1 MLKDI
6 FTYKRVALGGLVLAM
21 VLFVISMTGVGGA
34 EDTESIAEQASEK
47 VAGRLEQLDE
57 HIEQALK
64 TRDQDLMA
72 PDRIPE
78 DMVIYLYVNDSL
90 QSWNNQFPVL
100 NDRISMVVP
109 FERLTPTN
117 NRIIS
122 PLADIKEDL
131 QYMNLGSKWYVV
143 KAVEGEAGKKVI
155 AGLEIKNSLID
166 DISRNDNGVNP
177 KLRVPGRYSVHPLTE
192 TGGSSVN
199 IDGKP
204 LFKITYDSIRQQRFF
219 DHSILQWFALMLFV
233 AAMVIFLAG
242 HRTMK
247 AYMTVVPMLTI
258 LMVVSLVWGMR
269 MDGSYT
275 IFAPSIFADGLFPS
289 LGALLIVNTY
299 ITLLFFCT
307 YLIKGRITKSLCS
320 DERKKRLRLATFGII
335 MLACIAAVI
344 TYAHTTLVSLLN
356 NSSISLELYRM
367 GDALLYSVLIYA
379 SYTGLFLSV
388 LMIVQLMRPV
398 IMEFVGKHVNV
409 FSRNSMVAFALLV
422 ASYFSVT
429 TSYHGFV
436 KEQDRTQV
444 WANRLAVD
452 RDLSLELQLRS
463 VEESISS
470 DMLIAYM
477 TALDNSSGMIL
488 NRITEYYLNRTGQAY
503 NIGVLVFHEGDN
515 TGESIL
521 FNIVNNG
528 EPIADGSRFMFLSDA
543 YGANSY
549 AGIFMYYRPDT
560 GLNRMIV
567 QIESNSNKE
576 DRGYGSIM
584 GRFSR
589 RGDVNIP
596 SFYSYAKYKDG
607 RLTSYKGNFPY
618 PTIPDSFERDS
629 DDTDVIRNDGYVH
642 FVNQIGDYETIVI
655 TRPQRNIL
663 TYFTSF
669 SYLFLVILLLG
680 ILLPKRKPGPKVFR
694 SNYFRTRI
702 NVILFLSSFVILA
715 SMAAVS
721 IAFVYKRNEKN
732 MTNLMSSK
740 VSTVQGL
747 MADQTRYVR
756 DWSEMSTQT
765 FAAALDDISNATKVD
780 ITLYTPGGKVFRSTS
795 PEVFEKLIIG
805 SRIDQEAFYKI
816 RNRNQ
821 RFYINRESVTGY
833 HYWALYA
840 PLFNERGDMIAI
852 MSIPYTDRNYDF
864 RSEAFFHA
872 ALIINLFI
880 LLLLVSLL
888 ISTRFVNSMF
898 APLVEMGKKMS
909 NADIDSLE
917 HIVYEREDEIS
928 SLVEAY
934 NRMVGDLKDSTRRL
948 AQAERDKAWSQMARQ
963 VAHEIKNPLTP
974 IKLEIQRLIRLKQN
988 NNPKWE
994 QKFDQVAEVILEH
1007 IQILSD
1013 TANDFSTFA
1022 KLYSEE
1028 PVLMDLDKTLKDQLM
1043 IFDNKDNI
1051 KFSYIGMEEA
1061 YVMAPKPQ
1069 LIRVFVN
1076 LITNGV
1082 QAVEIM
1088 QKEMAEAGETPV
1100 EGHILICL
1108 RHSTRDGFYDIV
1120 FDDNGPGVKGENLDR
1135 LFTPNFTTKT
1145 GGTGLGLAIS
1155 RNIVE
1160 KCGGEISY
1168 KKSFGLGGA
1177 SFTVTIPAYRT

>member
-21 VLFVISMTGVGGA
+21 VLFVMSMTGGGGA
-34 EDTESIAEQASEK
+34 EDTESIAGQAAEK
-47 VAGRLEQLDE
+47 VADRLELLDE

-64 TRDQDLMA
+64 TRGQDLMA

-100 NDRISMVVP
+100 NDRISTMVP

-122 PLADIKEDL
+122 PLADIKAEP

-143 KAVEGEAGKKVI
+143 KAVDGDAGKKVI

-166 DISRNDNGVNP
+166 DINRNDNGVNP
-177 KLRVPGRYSVHPLTE
+177 KLKVPGRYSVHPLTE
-192 TGGSSVN
+192 SGGSSVDV
-199 IDGKP
+199 DGEP

-219 DHSILQWFALMLFV
+219 DHSILRWFALMLFV

-258 LMVVSLVWGMR
+258 LMVVSLFWGAR
-269 MDGSYT
+269 MDGSHT

-289 LGALLIVNTY
+289 LGSLLIVNTY

-320 DERKKRLRLATFGII
+320 DERRKKVRLATFGII
-335 MLACIAAVI
+335 MLACIAAVFA
-344 TYAHTTLVSLLN
+344 YAHTTLVSLLN
-356 NSSISLELYRM
+356 NSSISLELYRI
-367 GDALLYSVLIYA
+367 GDAMLYSVLIYA

-388 LMIVQLMRPV
+388 LMQIQLMRPA
-398 IMEFVGKHVNV
+398 IMEFIGKHVNV
-409 FSRNSMVAFALLV
+409 FSRNSMVAFAFLV
-422 ASYFSVT
+422 ALYFSIT

-463 VEESISS
+463 VEENISS

-488 NRITEYYLNRTGQAY
+488 NRITEYYLNRTRQAY

-515 TGESIL
+515 AGESIL
-521 FNIVNNG
+521 YNIVNNG

-549 AGIFMYYRPDT
+549 AGIFMYYRPET

-576 DRGYGSIM
+576 DRGYGRIL
-584 GRFSR
+584 GLFSH

-596 SFYSYAKYKDG
+596 SFYSYAKYKGG

-618 PTIPDSFERDS
+618 PTIPDSFERGT
-629 DDTDVIRNDGYVH
+629 DDTNVIRNDGYVH

-680 ILLPKRKPGPKVFR
+680 ILLPKRKPGPKLFR

-732 MTNLMSSK
+732 MFNLMSSR

-747 MADQTRYVR
+747 MADQTRYVH
-756 DWSEMSTQT
+756 DWTEMSTQA
-765 FAAALDDISNATKVD
+765 FAASLNDISNATKAD

-795 PEVFEKLIIG
+795 PEVFEKLILG

-821 RFYINRESVTGY
+821 RFYINRESVAGY

-994 QKFDQVAEVILEH
+994 QKFDQVADVILEH

-1043 IFDNKDNI
+1043 IFDNKENI
-1051 KFSYIGMEEA
+1051 RFSYIGMEEA

-1088 QKEMAEAGETPV
+1088 QKEMAEAGQTPV

-1108 RHSTRDGFYDIV
+1108 RHSTRDGCYDIV